1 MKNQRPIPISFRQ
14 VEDLKSWFYTYVR
27 QFKHSTDLCTE
38 NAVLKEN
45 HTIRVCNE
53 ILSIG
58 SGLELTAGQMRL
70 AEITALFHDIGRFEQ
85 YARFKT
91 FSDGKSVNHADLGV
105 EILEKNKVLKDVDPL
120 IQDLICRIIGYHN
133 RAALPAD
140 ETPDCLF
147 FAKLLR
153 DADKLDIWRVVT
165 RHYGDPD
172 GRRNPALEL
181 DLPDTDEISE
191 NVYKSLI
198 NHRIVEFKDVK
209 NLNDFKLLQAGWVFD
224 IHFEQ
229 TLYAVS
235 ARHYLDMIRDALPD
249 SEKTKEIFDM
259 IRHYLLQKPTI
270 RP

>member
-1 MKNQRPIPISFRQ
+1 MKNQTPILISSRQ
-14 VEDLKSWFYTYVR
+14 VEDLKNRFYTYVQ
-27 QFKHSTDLCTE
+27 QFKRGADLCTE
-38 NAVLKEN
+38 NAILKEN

-58 SGLELTAGQMRL
+58 SSLELTADKMRL

-91 FSDGKSVNHADLGV
+91 FSDGKSVNHAALGV
-105 EILEKNKVLKDVDPL
+105 EILKKNKVLKDVDPFV
-120 IQDLICRIIGYHN
+120 QDLVCRIIDYHN

-140 ETPDCLF
+140 ETPNCLF

-165 RHYGDPD
+165 RYYEDSNC
-172 GRRNPALEL
+172 RRNPALEL

-191 NVYKSLI
+191 NVYRSLI
-198 NHRIVEFKDVK
+198 NHRIVDFKYVK

-229 TLYAVS
+229 TLYAVF
-235 ARHYLDMIRDALPD
+235 ARKYLDIIERALPD
-249 SEKTKEIFDM
+249 SEKIREIFDM
-259 IRHYLLQKPTI
+259 VRHYLLQKLTI
-270 RP
+270 KP